1 MKDRK
6 RVWDRRNI
14 EKLPEEVEKFF
25 ETNIERF
32 KTDQDKSKKKRKR
45 LEEQIVDVAP
55 VVDST

>member
-14 EKLPEEVEKFF
+14 DKLPEEVAKFF

-32 KTDQDKSKKKRKR
+32 KTEKEKPSKKRKR
-45 LEEQIVDVAP
+45 C
-55 VVDST
+55 

>member
-45 LEEQIVDVAP
+45 LEEQAVDAAP